1 MPLNLEL
8 TYYIGMIYHFT
19 STSLFVAEIAGLEP
33 THRNGYRLLVVFKT
47 TALPI
52 RLISPFGGRGR
63 IRTDGPLLANG
74 AFQEH

>member
-19 STSLFVAEIAGLEP
+19 STSLLVAEIAGLEP

-47 TALPI
+47 TAL
-52 RLISPFGGRGR
+52 R
-63 IRTDGPLLANG
+63 N
-74 AFQEH
+74 